1 MTAATTTTGL
11 HHVDGGCG
19 VKDGIRDGKTDE
31 YGYAAVEDKMH
42 IHDWRATLLHLLG
55 LNHKQLAFNYS
66 GRDFRLSDV
75 HGEVAKKILA

>member
-1 MTAATTTTGL
+1 MWMA
-11 HHVDGGCG
+11 GGG
-19 VKDGIRDGKTDE
+19 VKGGMRYGKTDE

-42 IHDWRATLLHLLG
+42 IHDWRATVLHLLG
-55 LNHKQLAFNYS
+55 LNDNKLAFNYS